1 MTTALATVL
10 TRPVLVLNRHW
21 APVSVSSSL
30 NAFALVMKGHAVIID
45 PTTYSEYDIK
55 SWADASKAKAAFAD
69 AVIRTPRL
77 HLLIPEVI
85 RLTGYEGQGE
95 RTVVFSRR
103 NIFKRDRYTCCYCG
117 AQPGPKELTIDHL
130 VPKSRGGKSEWTNC
144 VLACLKCNAKKA
156 DLSLAKSK
164 MTLRRVPKKPK
175 WTALAH
181 IPQNLRRTSWNA
193 FLSDAYW
200 NIELES

>member
-45 PTTYSEYDIK
+45 PATYSEYDIK
-55 SWADASKAKAAFAD
+55 SWADASKAKATFAD

-144 VLACLKCNAKKA
+144 VLACLACNMKKA
-156 DLSLAKSK
+156 NRIPEEAK
-164 MTLRRVPKKPK
+164 MTLRKIPKKPR
-175 WTALAH
+175 WTALVH
-181 IPQNLRRTSWNA
+181 IPKNQRRMSWEQFIA
-193 FLSDAYW
+193 KSYW
-200 NIELES
+200 EVELER

>member
-10 TRPVLVLNRHW
+10 TRPVLTLNRHW
-21 APVSVSSSL
+21 QPIGITASI
-30 NAFALVMKGHAVIID
+30 NAFGLVMKGTAVIID
-45 PTTYSEYDIK
+45 PETFQEYNMT
-55 SWADASKAKAAFAD
+55 SWAEVSKAKAVFAD

-77 HLLIPEVI
+77 HLLVPEVI

-103 NIFKRDRYTCCYCG
+103 NIFKRDRYTCQYCG
-117 AQPGPKELTIDHL
+117 GQPGPKELTIDHL

-156 DLSLAKSK
+156 DFTVQKAK
-164 MTLRRVPKKPK
+164 MTLRKVPKKPS

-181 IPQNLRRTSWNA
+181 IPKSQRRMSWSA
-193 FLSDAYW
+193 FLDKTYW
-200 NIELES
+200 EIELEP